1 MSLSIVQYLLGLLSG
16 GIVGFSL
23 GMFGGGGSIL
33 AVPLMVY
40 LVGVANAHLAIGTS
54 AFSVAANAGA
64 GLVPHAFNGS
74 VKWRCAGVFSVAGI
88 CGALVGS
95 AIGKM
100 VDGQKLLFLF
110 ALLMMVVGLLMFR
123 ARQDEG
129 DAGAECTRDNAPKV
143 VGYGAITGA
152 LSGFFGIGGG
162 FLIVPGLMASTRMPI
177 LNAIGSSLVAVCA
190 FGLTTALS
198 YAFSGYVDW
207 PLAITFIVGGVGG
220 ARIGFVAAKRTAA
233 SKGSLKVAFAVLIFV
248 VAIYMIARSWSRL

>member
-1 MSLSIVQYLLGLLSG
+1 MSLTLIQYVLGLLSG
-16 GIVGFSL
+16 GVVGFSL

-40 LVGVANAHLAIGTS
+40 FVGVPNAHLAIGTS
-54 AFSVAANAGA
+54 AFAVAVNAGT

-74 VKWRCAGVFSVAGI
+74 VKWRCAAIFSVAGV

-110 ALLMMVVGLLMFR
+110 ALLMIVVGLLMFR
-123 ARQDEG
+123 SRQDEG
-129 DAGAECTRDNAPKV
+129 DADAECTRDNAPKV
-143 VGYGAITGA
+143 VGYGAVTGA

-198 YAFSGYVDW
+198 YALSGYVDW

-233 SKGSLKVAFAVLIFV
+233 SKGSLKIAFAVLIFV
-248 VAIYMIARSWSRL
+248 VAIYMIVRSWSRL